1 MDSQVIQDDG
11 FMGTS
16 GRFSIYEL
24 NELQEE
30 RDSSPGTQV
39 YDAGALDNSARTRYI
54 KILKVDCQV
63 KGHNK
68 EVLPSILHTTVIRPS
83 RRQTTATNGYVV
95 SLIARETERE
105 NEISQ
110 DAENQNI

>member
-1 MDSQVIQDDG
+1 M
-11 FMGTS
+11 
-16 GRFSIYEL
+16 
-24 NELQEE
+24 
-30 RDSSPGTQV
+30 
-39 YDAGALDNSARTRYI
+39 
-54 KILKVDCQV
+54 

-83 RRQTTATNGYVV
+83 RRQTTAKNGYVV